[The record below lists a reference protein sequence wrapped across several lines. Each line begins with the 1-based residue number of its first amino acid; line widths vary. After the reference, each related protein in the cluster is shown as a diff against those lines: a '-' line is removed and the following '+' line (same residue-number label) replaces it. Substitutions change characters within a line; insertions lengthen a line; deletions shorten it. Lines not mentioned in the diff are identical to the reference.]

1 MSSMY
6 LSRISFSLRSYHPR
20 FTHKLE
26 PAKIFFLREKS
37 VIVFRATLWCFNMN
51 ELTCFK
57 AYDIRGR
64 VPEELDEELA
74 YKIGLAYS
82 NIINPGTV
90 IVGYDVRLESNFI
103 AKALIKGLTDS
114 GSGVINI
121 GLCGTEEVYFHTFSN
136 ETIGVGGGIM
146 ITASHNP
153 KGYNGMKMVS
163 SGSRPISLTDG
174 LTEIRDYI
182 LNATNTN
189 FSKLQGSEL
198 VKEDKTNY
206 INHLIEYIDIKKLRP
221 LKIVV
226 NPGNGPAGIIIKLLE
241 KFLPFEFIYINEQPD
256 GNFPNGVPNPM
267 IVENRIV
274 TSDAVRYNKAD
285 FGIAWDGDFDRC
297 FLFDENGDFIEGYY
311 IVGLLAE
318 SFLTKYPG
326 QKIIHDPRLI
336 WNTVDIVSQQG
347 GTAVQSKS
355 GHSFIK
361 KKMRQENAIY
371 GGEMS
376 AHHYFRQ
383 FAYCDSG
390 MLPWLLV
397 SELISKTGD
406 NLSVL
411 VGNRISKFPCSGEIN
426 YKVENTA
433 EIIKRLEDHFAA
445 KNPRIDRMDGISI
458 EFTDWRFNLRESN
471 TEPLI
476 RLNVEVKGQGVSLLK
491 RIAELEAVIKNK

>member
-1 MSSMY
+1 MN
-6 LSRISFSLRSYHPR
+6 
-20 FTHKLE
+20 KL
-26 PAKIFFLREKS
+26 L
-37 VIVFRATLWCFNMN
+37 
-51 ELTCFK
+51 CFK
-57 AYDIRGR
+57 AYDIRGK
-64 VPEELDEELA
+64 VPYELDEELA

-82 NIINPGTV
+82 AIINPGKV
-90 IVGYDVRLESNFI
+90 VVGYDVRLESLSLT
-103 AKALIKGLTDS
+103 KALISGLIDS
-114 GSGVINI
+114 GSSVINI

-136 ETIGVGGGIM
+136 ENIGVGGGIM
-146 ITASHNP
+146 VTASHNP

-163 SGSRPISLTDG
+163 RGSRPISLSDG
-174 LTEIRDYI
+174 LKDIHDYI
-182 LNATNTN
+182 LNSPNPT
-189 FSKLQGSEL
+189 FSGSKGSEL
-198 VKEDKTNY
+198 LKEDKTSY
-206 INHLIEYIDIKKLRP
+206 ISHLTEYVDIKKLKP

-226 NPGNGPAGIIIKLLE
+226 NPGNGPAGIVIKLLE
-241 KFLPFEFIYINEQPD
+241 KFLPFEFVYINEQPD

-267 IVENRIV
+267 IPENRIA
-274 TSDAVRYNKAD
+274 TSEAVIYNKAD

-297 FLFDENGDFIEGYY
+297 FLFDENGEFIEGYY

-318 SFLTKYPG
+318 NFLKKYPN
-326 QKIIHDPRLI
+326 QKIIHDPRLT
-336 WNTVDIVSQQG
+336 WNTIDIVKEHG
-347 GTAVQSKS
+347 GVPLQCKS

-361 KKMRQENAIY
+361 EKMRQENAIY

-397 SELISKTGD
+397 SELINKTGD

-445 KNPRIDRMDGISI
+445 KNPRIDRMDGISL

-476 RLNVEVKGQGVSLLK
+476 RLNLEVKGEEESISE
-491 RIAELEAVIKNK
+491 RIAEIEAVINSYSSGSE